1 MKKMN
6 QGGHD
11 PLCQMLLI
19 DKMRAVNYI
28 VEVSDVAFPADLDM
42 GSVVSYWG

>member
-1 MKKMN
+1 
-6 QGGHD
+6 
-11 PLCQMLLI
+11 MLLI